1 MCYVIAQTVHYAP
14 IALTKSCKKPRNRGR
29 AFDKY
34 LSQVS
39 YRQKIKLSVFRMTKK
54 IMAFISL
61 KDVVKFL
68 FCKRNVNVKAFAG
81 QL

>member
-14 IALTKSCKKPRNRGR
+14 IIALTKKPRNRGR

-39 YRQKIKLSVFRMTKK
+39 YRRKIKLIVFRMTKK

>member
-14 IALTKSCKKPRNRGR
+14 ISLTKKPRNRGR

-39 YRQKIKLSVFRMTKK
+39 YRRKIKLSVFRMTKK

-68 FCKRNVNVKAFAG
+68 FCKRNVNVKAFPG

>member
-14 IALTKSCKKPRNRGR
+14 IALTKKPRNRGR

-39 YRQKIKLSVFRMTKK
+39 YRRKIKLSVFRMNKK